1 MEPTKIIAKFVGE
14 GSEKIFE
21 ISGDVD
27 SGKTG
32 TVVIKSGGSETEEDL
47 YIGGGG
53 GSAVIQELSVTAN
66 GDYTPGE
73 GVDGY
78 APVHVNVDQ
87 NLDIVADYNS
97 AILALGGI

>member
-32 TVVIKSGGSETEEDL
+32 TVVIKTGGSETEEDL
-47 YIGGGG
+47 YIGR
-53 GSAVIQELSVTAN
+53 SAVIQELSVTAN

>member
-27 SGKTG
+27 SGLTG
-32 TVVIKSGGSETEEDL
+32 TVVVKSGGSETSEGL
-47 YIGGGG
+47 YIGNG

-66 GDYTPGE
+66 GDYTPGV